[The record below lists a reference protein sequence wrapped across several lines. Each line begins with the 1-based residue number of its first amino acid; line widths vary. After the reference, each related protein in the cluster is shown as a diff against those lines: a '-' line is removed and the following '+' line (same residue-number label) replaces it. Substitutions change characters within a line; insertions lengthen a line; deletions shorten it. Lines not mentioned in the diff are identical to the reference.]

1 MTEGNVNAYLAAVV
15 TIIGILGTVAT
26 FIYAKGK
33 PYAVDYL
40 KKLLDKMGDIEK
52 SNKDNCAQTSDINDT
67 MSREIISLRDEMQR
81 ELRRFRDIDEKQN
94 ALNGEILRNIKDIRE
109 DVRNN
114 DRRLLELEYQ
124 DKYIRRRQTDEFKG
138 D

>member
-33 PYAVDYL
+33 PYAMDYL